1 MATEH
6 VFKVTLQGYADA
18 QVREWVANMGRMA
31 GILVEDFVVMSR
43 PAAIPVPVAPAAP
56 GRPSP
61 FGPRITQPTQPT
73 RPAPRTAAPTPTTIP
88 EPASPF
94 AGGKV
99 VAAGNG
105 NGWKC
110 NDPDLRVWWL
120 YNDDARPMDDGTSG
134 AYRWKTRFG
143 RRWFGVEDR
152 ASMGARA

>member
-6 VFKVTLQGYADA
+6 VFKVTLAGFADP
-18 QVREWVANMGRMA
+18 QVREWVAAMSGMP
-31 GILVEDFVVMSR
+31 GITVADFVPVSR
-43 PAAIPVPVAPAAP
+43 PAAIPVPSAPA
-56 GRPSP
+56 RPSP

-88 EPASPF
+88 EPAAPF
-94 AGGKV
+94 AGAKV
-99 VAAGNG
+99 VPAGNG
-105 NGWKC
+105 NGWKAH
-110 NDPDLRVWWL
+110 DPDLRVWWL
-120 YNDDARPMDDGTSG
+120 FNDDVRLMDDGASG